1 MIRFASLVVLLL
13 LCKLGIRCQAATTTV
28 RLYRNDGLLD
38 SNAARRAANQLV
50 RQQTCLSR
58 VLCPLLTSCRMEA
71 ANSLALQACTLVAVL
86 CVQLYGQIQIGTPG
100 QPINVCF
107 DTGSADLWVPSMNC
121 TTPSCLGHHRFNS
134 QASSTYAVRIHW
146 LSAQPFKAETF
157 LQYCCAFFKQG
168 GLQTPQLTFPLQAAM
183 ASS

>member
-1 MIRFASLVVLLL
+1 MIRFTSLVVLLL
-13 LCKLGIRCQAATTTV
+13 LCEIGIRCQAATTTV

-50 RQQTCLSR
+50 HQQTCSPR
-58 VLCPLLTSCRMEA
+58 VLCPMVTSCRSEA
-71 ANSLALQACTLVAVL
+71 AYSLALQACTSRSVQ
-86 CVQLYGQIQIGTPG
+86 CVQLYGQIQVGTPG

-134 QASSTYAVRIHW
+134 QASSTYAVRTHL
-146 LSAQPFKAETF
+146 LSAQPSKAETF
-157 LQYCCAFFKQG
+157 LRSRCAFFN
-168 GLQTPQLTFPLQAAM
+168 
-183 ASS
+183 

>member
-1 MIRFASLVVLLL
+1 MIRFTSLVVLLL
-13 LCKLGIRCQAATTTV
+13 LCELGVRCRAATTTV

-50 RQQTCLSR
+50 HQQTRLPR
-58 VLCPLLTSCRMEA
+58 VLCPMVTPCRSEPA
-71 ANSLALQACTLVAVL
+71 YSLALQICTSKSVL

-134 QASSTYAVRIHW
+134 QASSTYAVRTQL
-146 LSAQPFKAETF
+146 LSAQPLKA
-157 LQYCCAFFKQG
+157 
-168 GLQTPQLTFPLQAAM
+168 
-183 ASS
+183 

>member
-1 MIRFASLVVLLL
+1 MIRFTSLVLLL
-13 LCKLGIRCQAATTTV
+13 LLCELSVRCQAATTTV

-58 VLCPLLTSCRMEA
+58 VLCHLLTSCRMEA
-71 ANSLALQACTLVAVL
+71 AYSLALRACTSVAVL

-134 QASSTYAVRIHW
+134 QASSTYAVRSH
-146 LSAQPFKAETF
+146 LLYAQPVEPETSLKCCGVFSSSRHGF
-157 LQYCCAFFKQG
+157 LC
-168 GLQTPQLTFPLQAAM
+168 T
-183 ASS
+183 S

>member
-1 MIRFASLVVLLL
+1 MIRFTSLVVLLL
-13 LCKLGIRCQAATTTV
+13 LCRLDLRCQAATSTV

-58 VLCPLLTSCRMEA
+58 VFCLMVSPRRSEA
-71 ANSLALQACTLVAVL
+71 ADSLALQACTSEIVL

-134 QASSTYAVRIHW
+134 QASSTYAVRTHL
-146 LSAQPFKAETF
+146 LSAQPPKAETF
-157 LQYCCAFFKQG
+157 LKYCCAFCKQG
-168 GLQTPQLTFPLQAAM
+168 SVPLQV
-183 ASS
+183 STLVLVCS